1 MAYEFLKDC
10 STGCSTEGVA
20 VEEACN
26 EMHGH
31 QLPPR
36 PFRVPQIW
44 ILRVNDVYNTRR
56 DISRTFKA
64 PDNRPLDDLIWDLW
78 SGNVDPCSH
87 RNMCLEVVQYRGSYY
102 SNNNRRLYCLKQYQD
117 MCEESG
123 WHGWQVWGGSK
134 GFSFQESPGHQV
146 LERFLEAG
154 EKLDE
159 NEIRIRGRP
168 NHK

>member
-123 WHGWQVWGGSK
+123 WHGWQVWVAAKVFLSRK
-134 GFSFQESPGHQV
+134 VRDIRCLNVSWKQV
-146 LERFLEAG
+146 RNWMRT
-154 EKLDE
+154 K
-159 NEIRIRGRP
+159 
-168 NHK
+168 